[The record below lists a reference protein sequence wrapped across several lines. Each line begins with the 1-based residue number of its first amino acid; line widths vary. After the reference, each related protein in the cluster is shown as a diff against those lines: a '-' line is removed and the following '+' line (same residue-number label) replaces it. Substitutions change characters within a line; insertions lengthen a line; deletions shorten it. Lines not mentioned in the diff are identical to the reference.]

1 MKFPCK
7 LEDIP
12 CSLVQGIAAPTIGNP
27 GLRRIFTAGH
37 KGILKPDSL
46 QNRLEQGNRTV
57 PKKGPG
63 TKSNGR
69 KSAPIRL
76 LLGSAHG
83 PFACPTYWDW
93 TCG

>member
-1 MKFPCK
+1 M
-7 LEDIP
+7 
-12 CSLVQGIAAPTIGNP
+12 QGIAAPTIGNP

-83 PFACPTYWDW
+83 RIPYVLGLDLWLIWLPGSPGGVFR
-93 TCG
+93 

>member
-1 MKFPCK
+1 M
-7 LEDIP
+7 
-12 CSLVQGIAAPTIGNP
+12 QGIAAPTIGNP

-46 QNRLEQGNRTV
+46 QNRLEQGNRTGV
-57 PKKGPG
+57 
-63 TKSNGR
+63 NGR

-83 PFACPTYWDW
+83 PFAFPNVLGLDLWLILPARLT
-93 TCG
+93 GGGVFR